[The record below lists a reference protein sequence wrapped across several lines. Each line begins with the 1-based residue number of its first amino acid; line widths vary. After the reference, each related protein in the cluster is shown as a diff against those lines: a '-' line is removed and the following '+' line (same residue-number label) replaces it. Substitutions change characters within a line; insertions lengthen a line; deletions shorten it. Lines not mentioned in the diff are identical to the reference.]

1 MKITLLA
8 ICIALATFM
17 LFTNRRDVVKERY
30 MIDSTIASLKSAGA
44 NIATHNDIEYNR
56 ISTLSK
62 RSFSFIPIYVDSIR
76 VVSEKSIARIN
87 KCLYKISTS
96 SIKDLELNFL
106 RIREELLKERRVMIE
121 IHNRFFQANAEIL
134 HLNKEES
141 KLILKRANE
150 QFKLPRKFIVFTS
163 DTSFL
168 KLQLE
173 RAKLDFE
180 ILEAELCNHLSSM
193 ICIRDLGF

>member
-1 MKITLLA
+1 MKIFSLA
-8 ICIALATFM
+8 ICITLATFM

-30 MIDSTIASLKSAGA
+30 MIDSTIVSLKSAGA
-44 NIATHNDIEYNR
+44 NIATHNEIEYNR

-62 RSFSFIPIYVDSIR
+62 CSFSFIPIYVDSIR

-134 HLNKEES
+134 HLNNEES

-173 RAKLDFE
+173 RAKLDFK
-180 ILEAELCNHLSSM
+180 ILEAELCNHLISM